1 MFRSRWLVFLH
12 DLLWIPTAVFVA
24 FSLRFNL
31 SAIPDIYAAS
41 MHVLMF
47 IAVPVQAMV
56 FWYFSLYRGVWRF
69 ASIPDLLRIVRAVLV
84 GVLLTFVLMFIWQ
97 RLEGLPR
104 SVLILYPLL
113 LMLFLAVPRMLYRW
127 FKDHHLQLERFER
140 KRALVVGAGRAGEL
154 LVRELLKEGP
164 YNPVA
169 FLDDAVRRQGQE
181 IHGVR
186 VVGRLDELGEA
197 VERYDIE
204 VVLLAIPSASN
215 RLIRKV
221 FESSQEAG
229 VVCRTLPSVVDLADG
244 RVEVSRLRDIRI
256 DDLLGRDEIRH
267 DLDEVRAFLQQKK
280 VLITG
285 AGGSIGSE
293 LCRQVLEYEPAQLV
307 MVDHGEFNLYTIEQ
321 ELRAHRLADRCHA
334 LLGDIRDEER
344 MRWIFEHFQP
354 QVVLNAA
361 AYKHVPLVE
370 ENPAEGVKTN
380 IFGTCQLADLA
391 VHYAVEK
398 FIQVSTDKAVN
409 PANVMGA
416 TKRAAE
422 IYCQNLDQRVA
433 ATAFITTRFGNVL
446 GSAGSVVPLFEQQ
459 IRRGGPVTV
468 THPKIT
474 RFFMTIPEAVSLILQ
489 ASAMGQGGEIFVLD
503 MGEPVRIDDLARQ
516 MIRLAGLEPGK
527 DIEIR
532 YTGLRP
538 GEKLYEELFHEG
550 EQCQK
555 TSHPKVMLAAS
566 RTADWDTLQ
575 ALLQELKEDC
585 RLRNIEHLKQ
595 GLRRFVPEFQADV
608 ASTVPEGD
616 VKSGG
621 HSDH

>member
-1 MFRSRWLVFLH
+1 MSQRHLLRSRWLVFLH
-12 DLLWIPTAVFVA
+12 DLMWIPTAIFVA

-31 SAIPDIYAAS
+31 SAIPEIYAAS
-41 MHVLMF
+41 MHVLMV
-47 IAVPVQAMV
+47 IAVPVQALV

-113 LMLFLAVPRMLYRW
+113 LMLFLAGPRMLYRW

-169 FLDDAVRRQGQE
+169 FLDDAARRQGQE

-186 VVGRLDELGEA
+186 VVGRLDELADA
-197 VERYDIE
+197 VDRYDIE

-221 FESSQEAG
+221 FEASRDAG

-267 DLDEVRAFLQQKK
+267 DLEEVRDFLQQKK

-321 ELRAHRLADRCHA
+321 ELRTHRLADRCRA
-334 LLGDIRDEER
+334 LLGDIRDEDR
-344 MRWIFEHFQP
+344 LRWIFEHFRP

-380 IFGTCQLADLA
+380 IFGTCQLADMA
-391 VHYAVEK
+391 VQYAVEK

-409 PANVMGA
+409 PVNIMGA
-416 TKRAAE
+416 SKRAAE
-422 IYCQNLDQRVA
+422 IYCQNLDRRA
-433 ATAFITTRFGNVL
+433 PDTAFITTRFGNVL

-459 IRRGGPVTV
+459 IRQGGPVTV
-468 THPKIT
+468 THPDIT

-489 ASAMGQGGEIFVLD
+489 AAAMGQGGEIFVLD
-503 MGEPVRIDDLARQ
+503 MGEPIKIDELARQ

-550 EQCQK
+550 EPCEK
-555 TSHPKVMLAAS
+555 TRHPKVMLASS
-566 RTADWDTLQ
+566 RKVDWDELQ
-575 ALLQELKEDC
+575 ILLQRLKEDC
-585 RLRNIEHLKQ
+585 RQRDVEHLKQ
-595 GLRRFVPEFQADV
+595 GLKRFVPEFREA
-608 ASTVPEGD
+608 PPC
-616 VKSGG
+616 
-621 HSDH
+621 